1 MTDDSNVT
9 DLPVQGL
16 VIDLDAAE
24 RQDSKPPFKAKI
36 GDRVITMIDPQELDW
51 RDLLAMQDPREFL
64 RLTVSPEDRD
74 YLSRQ
79 AIPGWK
85 FGQLMEAFYRHY
97 DLEELA
103 ASARR
108 QQTLRPSI

>member
-1 MTDDSNVT
+1 MNDSNVT
-9 DLPVQGL
+9 SLPEQGL
-16 VIDLDAAE
+16 VIDLDTIE
-24 RQDSKPPFKAKI
+24 RKDAKPPFKAKI
-36 GDRVITMIDPQELDW
+36 LDRVITMLDPQDLDW
-51 RDLLAMQDPREFL
+51 RDLLEMKDPREFL

-74 YLSRQ
+74 WLARQ

-103 ASARR
+103 AQARR
-108 QQTLRPSI
+108 EGTLRGAL